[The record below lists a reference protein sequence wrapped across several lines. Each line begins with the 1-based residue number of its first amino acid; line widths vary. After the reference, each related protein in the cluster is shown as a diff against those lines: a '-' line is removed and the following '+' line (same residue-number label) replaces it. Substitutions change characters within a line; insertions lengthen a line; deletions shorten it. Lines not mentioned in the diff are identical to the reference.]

1 MCRQPEQEAWLD
13 SPGEGLV
20 RQVLVEWE
28 AWVPPL
34 LEQTVLRQSA
44 VLVQPLEPEVLPQ
57 VLE

>member
-1 MCRQPEQEAWLD
+1 
-13 SPGEGLV
+13 
-20 RQVLVEWE
+20 
-28 AWVPPL
+28 VPPL